1 RDGSYRFIV
10 DYRKLNNI
18 TVQDNY
24 PLPNLEQAI
33 QMVGGRRYYSKL
45 DLKSGYFQIPIK
57 EDDKHKTAFITTH

>member
-1 RDGSYRFIV
+1 MLKNQQIRPSFSQYSAPILLIKKRDGSYRFIV

-33 QMVGGRRYYSKL
+33 QMVGGRR
-45 DLKSGYFQIPIK
+45 
-57 EDDKHKTAFITTH
+57 